1 MMTNGLL
8 SPLSSGKITASYMN
22 SAYRNRFGFNHY
34 GTDIVATN
42 GDWRVRAS
50 GYGRVLFTGVDKVLG
65 GTLVVQYG
73 DLIARYFHLQAT
85 VCTAGDW
92 VEQGEVIAL
101 AGNTGKYTTGRHLHV
116 EFDTDTKYWN
126 WTPTLGTS
134 TESFI
139 GSRQGANN
147 LTMLDPMEVLDFDK
161 GVDLEVRCKLMA
173 ENSLYVNTKDKVK
186 GGTV

>member
-1 MMTNGLL
+1 MMSNGFL
-8 SPLSSGKITASYMN
+8 SPLRGGKITASYMN
-22 SAYRNRFGFNHY
+22 PAYRNRFGFNHY
-34 GTDIVATN
+34 GMDMVATD

-50 GYGRVLFTGVDKVLG
+50 EYGMVLFTGVDEILG

-73 DLIARYFHLQAT
+73 KIVARYFHLQST

-101 AGNTGKYTTGRHLHV
+101 AGNTGRYTTGRHLHI

-126 WTPTLGTS
+126 WTPTLSAS
-134 TESFI
+134 TKSFI
-139 GSRQGANN
+139 GSRQGANS
-147 LTMLDPMEVLDFDK
+147 LTMLDPGKVLSFD
-161 GVDLEVRCKLMA
+161 GSANLEVRCGLTA
-173 ENSLYVNTKDKVK
+173 ENSVYVNTKDKEK